1 MGSTTL
7 EGRLDG
13 KVAVV
18 TGAARGMGEAI
29 ARRLAAE
36 GATVLVTDVLEAEGK
51 AVARAIGERA
61 LFVPLDVASADSWG
75 QAVETAYETF
85 GSITVLVNNAGV
97 LAYGAVDVAAE
108 VDVRRMLDVNLLG
121 PFLGIQAVVPY
132 LREAGGGSIVN
143 ISSAAGLIGMPSLA
157 GYATSKWGLRG
168 LTKAAALDLGRDGIR
183 VNSIHPGGV
192 RTAMAAGADDA
203 TFAGYAI
210 PRIGE
215 PDEIAAAVAFLAS
228 DEASF
233 ITGAELAVD
242 GGMVLGTLPVPR

>member
-1 MGSTTL
+1 MTL
-7 EGRLDG
+7 DGRLDG

-29 ARRLAAE
+29 ARRLVAE

-51 AVARAIGERA
+51 AVAHTLGAKA
-61 LFVPLDVASADSWG
+61 LFVPLDVASAESWG
-75 QAVETAYETF
+75 EAVETAYETF
-85 GSITVLVNNAGV
+85 GSIGVLVNNAGV
-97 LAYGAVDVAAE
+97 LAYGAVDAASE
-108 VDVRRMLDVNLLG
+108 ADVRRMLDVNLIG

-192 RTAMAAGADDA
+192 RTAMASGADDA
-203 TFAGYAI
+203 MFAGYAI

-215 PDEIAAAVAFLAS
+215 PEEIAAAVAFLAS

-242 GGMVLGTLPVPR
+242 GGMVLGTLPAAR